1 MIGKGRHRMFPL
13 SKWKKYQ
20 LRRRKRKEL
29 SVEWIWWCGNTHSDF
44 STVANAS
51 DYFTSLF
58 SQLFRPMIILK
69 LVRLFSGLSLA
80 SECFLGRKAK
90 EGLSRG
96 DLSGSASTSSVNS
109 LRARA
114 AAAAAVRRRK
124 KKILE
129 TLRCCFHPW
138 NRGLF
143 RPLPFPAPSS
153 RRLTTAHLEFPLT
166 GPLSLL
172 ISFFLSLMP
181 LFGQRALFSQDRFP
195 FLFFMFLS
203 ELLLPSIQTRN
214 NRSFCFASAPRGS
227 GMLLGVHITRDLY
240 CGSGFQ
246 FPTLLATTTAATL
259 NSRHETK
266 IVSIKG
272 GKGTKKLK

>member
-1 MIGKGRHRMFPL
+1 MLFP
-13 SKWKKYQ
+13 
-20 LRRRKRKEL
+20 
-29 SVEWIWWCGNTHSDF
+29 SVKSRVVSATAVS
-44 STVANAS
+44 
-51 DYFTSLF
+51 
-58 SQLFRPMIILK
+58 RPVQQEVNNSSPGI
-69 LVRLFSGLSLA
+69 
-80 SECFLGRKAK
+80 
-90 EGLSRG
+90 
-96 DLSGSASTSSVNS
+96 SA
-109 LRARA
+109 
-114 AAAAAVRRRK
+114 
-124 KKILE
+124 
-129 TLRCCFHPW
+129 HW
-138 NRGLF
+138 
-143 RPLPFPAPSS
+143 PFESPY
-153 RRLTTAHLEFPLT
+153 
-166 GPLSLL
+166 
-172 ISFFLSLMP
+172 FFLSLMP